1 MKRKRQMSLFLVAVF
16 VLGILSGCG
25 ENGRVSNS
33 KKDEATAT
41 YLSSEEETEDLQK
54 EIDSAPNMETEIA
67 PADTGTA
74 TYLSTEEDARLKED
88 LQKEIDFILNTETEI
103 VHSDTYIPGQT
114 YTGTAY
120 YVSAVGDDD
129 NDGLSPETAWQ
140 SAAKVGR
147 ESMEGGVLQFG
158 DAVFFRRGDIFRSF
172 DFDAGT
178 TPFTCRIDGIT
189 YSAYGEGDKPII
201 TSSPENGTGAEKWQ
215 LAYEDENGVKIWKFY
230 NQLTDI
236 AMVVCDDEVVADR
249 VYEWCAEENVE
260 DGSGY
265 ESCILSG
272 WWMHEDEGVELLGE
286 LLPLEK
292 TLVEDMTFV
301 SRPSRWPAQED
312 MNTAGVG
319 PLYLRCDAGN
329 PGELF
334 DSIEFSGFEVFGLI
348 SLEANDIVFDNLS
361 LKYTGTSFIKNWL
374 SWKAYQNTVIQ
385 NCEFAYG
392 GGSVSHYN
400 IWDGNPVIEAQGD
413 GIYCVVRNA
422 TIKNNY
428 MHDSICSSVCFE
440 DSNPSYSLP
449 TDDYGYCHILDNV
462 FVDTLGLNLDC
473 SERDSSDAIKYLD
486 SLVVR
491 SNQLWYTGSTS
502 DDKSVYSCG
511 AFILYSNFFDECII
525 EDNVFYGM
533 ENGYPEQ
540 NVILSFDTYTDGDVG
555 YTQPQFQNNVYAQYN
570 GGKFVSFISHDWE
583 TWYIN
588 DEDVVKKA
596 ADLLGDTTSK
606 FYIIPTE

>member
-1 MKRKRQMSLFLVAVF
+1 MKHKRWLCLLLVVGM
-16 VLGILSGCG
+16 VLGMLSGCSNPQTQVSDDTQETIDKTENTNVATVLSAE
-25 ENGRVSNS
+25 ENGRLKAN
-33 KKDEATAT
+33 
-41 YLSSEEETEDLQK
+41 LQK
-54 EIDSAPNMETEIA
+54 SIDA
-67 PADTGTA
+67 
-74 TYLSTEEDARLKED
+74 
-88 LQKEIDFILNTETEI
+88 ILNTKTAI
-103 VHSDTYIPGQT
+103 VHSDTYVPGET

-120 YVSAVGDDD
+120 YVSADGNDN
-129 NDGLSPETAWQ
+129 NDGLTPETAWQ
-140 SAAKVGR
+140 SAEKVGK
-147 ESMEGGVLQFG
+147 ESMEGGILQFG

-189 YSAYGEGDKPII
+189 YSAYGEGEKPVI
-201 TSSPENGTGAEKWQ
+201 TSSPENGTGAEKWR
-215 LAYEDENGVKIWKFY
+215 LVYEVESGAKIWQFY
-230 NQLTDI
+230 HPLTDI
-236 AMVVCDDEVVADR
+236 AMVVCDDHVVADR
-249 VYEWCAEENVE
+249 IYEWCAQENVE

-292 TLVEDMTFV
+292 ALVEDMTFV
-301 SRPSRWPAQED
+301 SRPSRWPAQEN
-312 MNTAGVG
+312 MNSAGVG

-334 DSIEFSGFEVFGLI
+334 DSIEFSGFEIFGLI

-374 SWKAYQNTVIQ
+374 SWKAYKNTVIQ

-392 GGSVSHYN
+392 GGSVVHYN
-400 IWDGNPVIEAQGD
+400 IWNGNPVIEAQGD

-422 TIKNNY
+422 TIQNNY
-428 MHDSICSSVCFE
+428 MHDSICGSVCFE
-440 DSNPSYSLP
+440 DSNPSYQLP
-449 TDDYGYCHILDNV
+449 TDDYGSCHIVDNI
-462 FVDTLGLNLDC
+462 FVDTMGLNLDC
-473 SERDSSDAIKYLD
+473 SDRDGSDAIKHLD
-486 SLVVR
+486 SLVVCG
-491 SNQLWYTGSTS
+491 NQVWYSGSTS

-511 AFILYSNFFDECII
+511 AMILYSNFFDECVV
-525 EDNVFYGM
+525 EENVFYGI
-533 ENGYPEQ
+533 ENGYPDQ

-555 YTQPQFQNNVYAQYN
+555 YTQPQLRNNVYAQYS
-570 GGKFVSFISHDWE
+570 GGKFASFVSHGWE
-583 TWYIN
+583 TWYI
-588 DEDVVKKA
+588 DDKDVVEKT